1 VRELARTPRW
11 IAGALFC
18 LAGAAVCA
26 FLGVWQWNSAES
38 LHGTLQNLAYAFNW
52 WLFAALFI
60 GFWFKALRDTVR
72 RDAGQAAG
80 IPTVSSGL
88 GSVPNLARLREPAP
102 DVPRPPIPTAE
113 EDPDVAAWNR
123 WLAELNANP
132 SR

>member
-1 VRELARTPRW
+1 VRELALTPRW

-72 RDAGQAAG
+72 RDAAEAAG
-80 IPTVSSGL
+80 TPIARGL
-88 GSVPNLARLREPAP
+88 GPVPKPVRVREPAP
-102 DVPRPPIPTAE
+102 DVPRPPLPTAE